1 MRVLMNALNAGNRSG
16 TGRYI
21 TELTR
26 ALLNNESDDEY
37 HFVWPRDLAAPV
49 PGCEEHLIRK
59 SASALYRLFYEH
71 RGIDGLG
78 RSMEADIVHYPTG
91 IGPRFSRLPVVL
103 TVHDMC
109 FFHHPEWF
117 APSRALYYR
126 GTMAAGIHR
135 ADHII
140 ADSQATAE
148 DIIHFMGIPEERIDV
163 VPLGVDACFAPA
175 SAEEIKQVR
184 QQYHLPERFFLFV
197 GTLEPRKN
205 LERLVQA
212 WSMVRDKVPPLVI
225 AGRHGWGDMICFP
238 PDIIRLDHIAQE
250 HLPALYSAATA
261 FVWPS
266 LMEGFGLP
274 PLEAMACGTPVLTSN
289 TSSLPEVVG
298 DAAMQIDPFDVD
310 ALADDMTTLA
320 QDDALSE
327 CLRQKG
333 LERAARFTW
342 HSTAAKTRAVYEK
355 VYFECCKERR

>member
-21 TELTR
+21 TELAK
-26 ALLNNESDDEY
+26 ALLNNESDNEY
-37 HFVWPRDLAAPV
+37 YFVWPDNLAAPV

-59 SASALYRLFYEH
+59 SASPLFRLFYEH
-71 RGIDGLG
+71 KGIDGLG
-78 RSMEADIVHYPTG
+78 RNMKADMVHYPTG
-91 IGPRFSRLPVVL
+91 IGPRFSRLPVML

-117 APSRALYYR
+117 SPSRALYYR

-135 ADHII
+135 ANHII

-175 SAEEIKQVR
+175 STEEKQRVC
-184 QQYHLPERFFLFV
+184 QQNNLPERFFLFV

-205 LERLVQA
+205 LARLIQA
-212 WSMVRDKVPPLVI
+212 RSMVRDKVPPLVI
-225 AGRHGWGDMICFP
+225 AGRHGWGDMISFP

-261 FVWPS
+261 FIWPS

-298 DAAMQIDPFDVD
+298 DAAIKVDPLAVD
-310 ALADDMTTLA
+310 ALADGMVALA
-320 QDDALSE
+320 QDDALGE
-327 CLRQKG
+327 RLRRKG
-333 LERAARFTW
+333 LERAAGFTW
-342 HSTAAKTRAVYEK
+342 RSTAEKTVAVYEK
-355 VYFECCKERR
+355 VFLRLSQ